1 MNNFSYNNQPR
12 TLPNS
17 VTGTGGGYRMSM
29 DLGVPQHQ
37 VCGDF
42 SVEKG
47 YTVERRDSNTG
58 GYTRQGVNGTVFQVV
73 TRETDFVDGYGNR
86 YNKDNPRDIDEF
98 TRGQVMNS
106 NDRYIE
112 AFPIRN
118 GLVPP
123 NNNPQYPWDGRD
135 TFGSGALAHYKP
147 YGKGKNR
154 QYYAEID
161 QDDISLQTK
170 GHVNVIGDNYFV
182 SENNPQHNT
191 IFNEFSVTP
200 EWRDYQR
207 QNNINQ
213 TGRVCD
219 NCYNAANGLPYQNYT
234 PSNHNQIIQ
243 ASEVSPVT
251 HEVNASWRFGTND
264 TIVNQRIYPTQQ
276 PNSNL
281 YMPNYN
287 NNMPQQ
293 NYNPPENYWEQPG
306 GKKPKTNKRKN
317 YKTKPRSRTRTRKN
331 KRNHKNKRTL
341 LK

>member
-1 MNNFSYNNQPR
+1 MNNFGYNNQKPR
-12 TLPNS
+12 KLPNS
-17 VTGTGGGYRMSM
+17 VTRTGGEYRMSM
-29 DLGVPQHQ
+29 DLGVPEHQ
-37 VCGDF
+37 ACGDF
-42 SVEKG
+42 SVKKG
-47 YTVERRDSNTG
+47 YTVQRCDSNTG
-58 GYTRQGVNGTVFQVV
+58 GCTRQGVNGTVFQVV

-118 GLVPP
+118 GVVPP
-123 NNNPQYPWDGRD
+123 NNNPQYLWDGRD

-170 GHVNVIGDNYFV
+170 GRVDMIGDNYFV
-182 SENNPQHNT
+182 SENNPRHNT
-191 IFNEFSVTP
+191 ILNEFSVTP

-207 QNNINQ
+207 RNNMTQ
-213 TGRVCD
+213 TGRLCD

-251 HEVNASWRFGTND
+251 HNVNASWRFGTND
-264 TIVNQRIYPTQQ
+264 TIVNQGI
-276 PNSNL
+276 NNL
-281 YMPNYN
+281 YVPNYN
-287 NNMPQQ
+287 DNVGQPPQ
-293 NYNPPENYWEQPG
+293 NYNPTKNYWDQPG
-306 GKKPKTNKRKN
+306 GKKPKTNKRKR
-317 YKTKPRSRTRTRKN
+317 YKTKPRSKTKTRKN
-331 KRNHKNKRTL
+331 KKNMK
-341 LK
+341 K